1 MIVCPKCG
9 TTSESGQLVCTK
21 CGTLLFNPSSSTVH
35 MRIDPTLLRLRRHRQ
50 QGSDVRLP
58 ERTISLQIRGM
69 SERLNFEEGTAI
81 ILGRTDLTA
90 AHSTHLDLSRYGA
103 HERGVSREHAM
114 LRFADNQITVTDLNS
129 VNGTSVNLTRLKP
142 NQPYTLKSGDELMLG
157 TLSIVVNFELNTEP
171 KKPAEPK
178 STGQDDTQ
186 RFKPGMVP
194 GLPGTK
200 ALDPEA
206 IDRQIQL
213 AKRTIEVQGSLD
225 NTEIT
230 DGQAQA
236 PSAPASG
243 IDQEPQ

>member
-142 NQPYTLKSGDELMLG
+142 NQPYTLKSGDEVMLG

-200 ALDPEA
+200 ALDR
-206 IDRQIQL
+206 RQPRPPVSTRRLSRSDQSIQ
-213 AKRTIEVQGSLD
+213 
-225 NTEIT
+225 
-230 DGQAQA
+230 
-236 PSAPASG
+236 
-243 IDQEPQ
+243 